1 MAGGRGATGARQE
14 SGFRHRRWRMP
25 RGDTLAQKARA
36 SERRGRAGR
45 GIHSDR
51 HYGGADHARTT
62 LTDFRR
68 MVHWECSA
76 RPGVVTRCKYSRL
89 GWGALSVLKRSLKK
103 VSLPRVGYGSSV
115 LECAIT

>member
-62 LTDFRR
+62 LSVRAYVCVRVLLF
-68 MVHWECSA
+68 
-76 RPGVVTRCKYSRL
+76 GVWSCV
-89 GWGALSVLKRSLKK
+89 
-103 VSLPRVGYGSSV
+103 
-115 LECAIT
+115 

>member
-51 HYGGADHARTT
+51 HYGGADRGGTT
-62 LTDFRR
+62 LTNRYVTSREICVACMWLERCVFC
-68 MVHWECSA
+68 VSVA
-76 RPGVVTRCKYSRL
+76 RS
-89 GWGALSVLKRSLKK
+89 
-103 VSLPRVGYGSSV
+103 
-115 LECAIT
+115 

>member
-51 HYGGADHARTT
+51 HYSGADHAGTT
-62 LTDFRR
+62 LT
-68 MVHWECSA
+68 
-76 RPGVVTRCKYSRL
+76 CKEAERTTKA
-89 GWGALSVLKRSLKK
+89 GSV
-103 VSLPRVGYGSSV
+103 
-115 LECAIT
+115 A